1 MGGASALTIIGDKW
15 GNMKA
20 KNQRATSIR
29 ELPDMLRPFF
39 WDYDFDTLSWGD
51 DRELIIARVLT
62 SGDWDAVT
70 WLRSRAGDHSLRE
83 WIERHQGG
91 GLSPQKLRFWELILG
106 LPHRQVS
113 VWLSTE
119 RRKIWEKRVNP

>member
-1 MGGASALTIIGDKW
+1 
-15 GNMKA
+15 MKA
-20 KNQRATSIR
+20 KNQGTTLIR

-39 WDYDFDTLSWGD
+39 WDYDFDTLSWED
-51 DRELIIARVLT
+51 DRALIIARVLT
-62 SGDWDAVT
+62 SGDWEAVT
-70 WLRSRAGDHSLRE
+70 WLRARAEDHSLRE

-91 GLSPQKLRFWELILG
+91 ELSPQKLRFWELILG